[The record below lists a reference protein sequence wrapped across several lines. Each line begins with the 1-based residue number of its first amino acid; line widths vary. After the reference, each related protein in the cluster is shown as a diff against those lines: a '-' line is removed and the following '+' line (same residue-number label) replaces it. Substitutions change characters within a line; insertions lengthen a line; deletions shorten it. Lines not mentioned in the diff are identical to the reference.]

1 MSLFIAGHQPDL
13 FHPGV
18 WLKNFALNSLAKR
31 HGALP
36 LNLVIDNDTVK
47 STTVRVPILGR
58 RDQPQSVH
66 SIAVPFDHF
75 AGEVPFEERAVLDEV
90 LFADFPRAVAER
102 TADWPFTPFLPA
114 FWQELPPPP
123 AHLGDRLAA
132 GRRTWERRWGCDN
145 PELPISR
152 LCRTA
157 AFAQFAMALLA
168 DLPAFH
174 AAYNACVHEYRRSHR
189 IRSNNHPVPDLLRD
203 GEWLEAP
210 FWAWPVGGRRRGQ
223 LFVRG
228 VAGGWE
234 LRVGG
239 KRWPDLPRS
248 GTVEHWRRLESDG
261 FKVRTRALTTTL
273 FARLCLAD
281 LFIHGIGGGKYDE
294 LTDAIIA
301 RHFGIQP
308 PGFLVLTGTLRL
320 PLPTYPA
327 TADDERTTRR
337 LVRDIHWN
345 PQRHLPPDAEDWQDM
360 VDAKMEL
367 ASATNVNAPHARY
380 LEMRRLTNR
389 IHERVTDIEADARRH
404 ADRVSAEVAANAI
417 LRRRDYAFCLFPDAS
432 LRPFLQRFQAS
443 VLA

>member
-1 MSLFIAGHQPDL
+1 MGREGGHGGAVPRDLPVSLPGLRAPAESGAILAQPPLVTLGSLLADNRSILSDTQLRIGDIPLPEIRRCAVSEAIVAARDYMGGEPAASAAGGLVAPAADAAGSPVSLFIAGHQPDL

-189 IRSNNHPVPDLLRD
+189 IRSNNHP
-203 GEWLEAP
+203 
-210 FWAWPVGGRRRGQ
+210 
-223 LFVRG
+223 
-228 VAGGWE
+228 
-234 LRVGG
+234 
-239 KRWPDLPRS
+239 
-248 GTVEHWRRLESDG
+248 
-261 FKVRTRALTTTL
+261 
-273 FARLCLAD
+273 
-281 LFIHGIGGGKYDE
+281 
-294 LTDAIIA
+294 
-301 RHFGIQP
+301 
-308 PGFLVLTGTLRL
+308 
-320 PLPTYPA
+320 
-327 TADDERTTRR
+327 
-337 LVRDIHWN
+337 
-345 PQRHLPPDAEDWQDM
+345 
-360 VDAKMEL
+360 
-367 ASATNVNAPHARY
+367 
-380 LEMRRLTNR
+380 
-389 IHERVTDIEADARRH
+389 
-404 ADRVSAEVAANAI
+404 
-417 LRRRDYAFCLFPDAS
+417 
-432 LRPFLQRFQAS
+432 
-443 VLA
+443 